1 MFAIDVVP
9 HVYCANAR
17 QCAPMRAILN
27 IGALQR
33 GRCANAPHRGV
44 GVWGEER
51 GALFTLF
58 GALLLVI
65 TNISITILFFVFVR
79 HWRTSYHKNLTHFA
93 VFGAEN
99 VPIYQALGLH
109 FGQQIHQ
116 VR

>member
-79 HWRTSYHKNLTHFA
+79 HWRTSGNKHLTHFA

-99 VPIYQALGLH
+99 RPIYPALGL
-109 FGQQIHQ
+109 
-116 VR
+116 

>member
-17 QCAPMRAILN
+17 HSAPMRAILN

-33 GRCANAPHRGV
+33 GRCANAPHRGG

-58 GALLLVI
+58 GAFMLVL
-65 TNISITILFFVFVR
+65 TNISISLLLVVFCL
-79 HWRTSYHKNLTHFA
+79 HWRTSSNKYLTQFP
-93 VFGAEN
+93 VFS
-99 VPIYQALGLH
+99 LKC
-109 FGQQIHQ
+109 
-116 VR
+116 